1 MLSEAAEKRLGQ
13 YCSRARYS
21 RSDVVDNGRGRECR
35 YLDADLRRIIWNDSE
50 VRDVLIRAG
59 EDRNAWNALVA
70 TVGRGRGLALLDLVS
85 AMGLE
90 VRLSGVG

>member
-13 YCSRARYS
+13 YCGRARYS